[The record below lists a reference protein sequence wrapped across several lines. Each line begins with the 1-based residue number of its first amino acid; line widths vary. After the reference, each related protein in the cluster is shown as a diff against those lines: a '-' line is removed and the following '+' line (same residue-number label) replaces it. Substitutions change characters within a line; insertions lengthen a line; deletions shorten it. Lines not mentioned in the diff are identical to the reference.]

1 MNIAVVTMMIT
12 MEMLVMNN
20 TMKMTMTMPMMQM
33 RMVML
38 MMMLMVMMMMMMMMM
53 IIPAHRQLHYS
64 SVYPTRAVERSP
76 SATIDGLG
84 QRSRRSSNGPG
95 NHAAFRLA
103 MEMAGSVAR
112 LSVLPFKELPPVRR
126 LPRVDDA
133 PGASAYAVANV
144 HEVSARGCQA
154 AMS

>member
-64 SVYPTRAVERSP
+64 SVHPTRAVERSP
-76 SATIDGLG
+76 SLRLMAWARD
-84 QRSRRSSNGPG
+84 
-95 NHAAFRLA
+95 HDAAQTVPA
-103 MEMAGSVAR
+103 ITPHSVW
-112 LSVLPFKELPPVRR
+112 
-126 LPRVDDA
+126 
-133 PGASAYAVANV
+133 
-144 HEVSARGCQA
+144 Q
-154 AMS
+154 